1 MIQTSFIDAPPRPV
15 HSGSATSRAA
25 AEQIEPHAGTQRAA
39 ILAYI
44 REHDGATRQELCLA
58 LNMPNNSVCPR
69 VIELLKMHLIRATT
83 ATRPTTSGR
92 AAVVLEATR

>member
-1 MIQTSFIDAPPRPV
+1 MTQLDFLTAP
-15 HSGSATSRAA
+15 HNGSATSRAA

-44 REHDGATRQELCLA
+44 REHDGATRQEICLA

-69 VIELLKMHLIRATT
+69 VLELIKLNLIRETT
-83 ATRPTTSGR
+83 TTRQTTSGR
-92 AAVVLEATR
+92 SAFVLRAT